1 MASSLKTIRQY
12 TNSSATENGDTGS
25 AAAPMQAKPSAKWK
39 RPLHVTY
46 WNVNGMGGEWD
57 GHHCSKLA
65 ALQESGPYDAIL
77 LVETHLRLSLPVGLE
92 WVVSEPVT
100 KQDKSAGALIWL
112 GPRLRHAMV
121 ESGHEGCRL
130 AWARIRTTAT
140 SDILLVTH
148 YIAHHQ
154 RTPCAG
160 WQSK

>member
-92 WVVSEPVT
+92 WVVSEPWAIQLLHSLTLVP
-100 KQDKSAGALIWL
+100 APPAPGGARPPM
-112 GPRLRHAMV
+112 GGHA
-121 ESGHEGCRL
+121 SRL
-130 AWARIRTTAT
+130 APRQA
-140 SDILLVTH
+140 
-148 YIAHHQ
+148 
-154 RTPCAG
+154 P
-160 WQSK
+160 